1 MDGTIKFGAIDL
13 TVLIVYLVG
22 VVTFG
27 LFMGWRQRQRSQTG
41 EGYFLAG
48 HSLSWLTIGLALFST
63 NISALHLVSLAQQGY
78 INGLVYGN
86 FEWMAAFALIALAFF
101 FVPFYIKTRVPTLPD
116 FLQRRYGQ
124 GCRDFLAVISIF
136 NAIFIH
142 IGFSLYAGSLILH
155 ALFGINV
162 WVSVV
167 TITVL
172 TGLYA
177 AVGGLTAVVM
187 TESVGTIVLLAGS
200 LMITI
205 FGVLKCGGLAETWRL
220 IAEAGKHFPSATTS
234 VLRPAGDPSGMPWFS
249 MMLGYPVI
257 SIWYWCADQTIVQR
271 VLGAKSESDARN
283 GALFAGFI
291 KILPVFLFV
300 LPGLIYLG
308 YTYQHPVAKT
318 DEVYATM
325 IQDLLP
331 VGLRGVIAAALLAA
345 LMGPIS
351 GSLNSMATLFSYDLY
366 RRFRPQAS
374 ERETIHVG
382 RIATFVGILIA
393 IVWTPLVAN
402 FKTIFDGI
410 AMLLCFIAPP
420 VSTVFFWGIFWK
432 GASYRGAL
440 AALWGGFVLCLATFL
455 LLYAPPDWAHGLG
468 GGLGASWLHL
478 LTWFDIAVV
487 KAYYINY
494 MVMSFVLFVICSVI
508 LHIVSRLKP
517 DAPDAAREALTWG
530 HPLDALRGP
539 WAGVRDFRLWAGV
552 LFFTMIVLYV
562 VFR

>member
-1 MDGTIKFGAIDL
+1 MNDTVKFGGIDL
-13 TVLIVYLVG
+13 AVLCVYLVG
-22 VVTFG
+22 VVSFG
-27 LFMGWRQRQRSQTG
+27 LYMGLRQRLGRQTG
-41 EGYFLAG
+41 AGYFLAG
-48 HSLSWLTIGLALFST
+48 HSLSWVTIGLALFST

-86 FEWMAAFALIALAFF
+86 FEWMAAFALIALALFF
-101 FVPFYIKTRVPTLPD
+101 APFYIKTRVPTLPD

-124 GCRDFLAVISIF
+124 GCRDFLAVISIL

-155 ALFGINV
+155 ALFGIDV
-162 WVSVV
+162 WVSVI

-200 LMITI
+200 CLLTV
-205 FGVLKCGGLAETWRL
+205 FGIVKCGGFNEMLHL
-220 IAEAGKHFPSATTS
+220 IGEAGKVNPAATMS

-249 MMLGYPVI
+249 MVLGYPVI

-271 VLGAKSESDARN
+271 VLGAKSENDARN

-308 YTYQHPVAKT
+308 LTYQNPVQKT

-366 RRFRPQAS
+366 RRIRPQAS
-374 ERETIHVG
+374 DRETIHVG
-382 RIATFVGILIA
+382 RIATFAGIVIA
-393 IVWTPLVAN
+393 ILWTPLVAN

-410 AMLLCFIAPP
+410 SMLLCFVAPP
-420 VSTVFFWGIFWK
+420 VSTVFFWGIFWR

-440 AALWGGFVLCLATFL
+440 AALWGGFVLCLGTFL
-455 LLYAPPDWAHGLG
+455 VFYAPLGWAQGVG
-468 GGLGASWLHL
+468 GSFGATWLSV
-478 LTWFDIAVV
+478 LTWFDTTVV
-487 KAYYINY
+487 KGYYVNY
-494 MVMSFVLFVICSVI
+494 MVMSFVLFIICSII
-508 LHIVSRLKP
+508 LHVVSRLKP
-517 DAPDAAREALTWG
+517 DAPDAARAELTWP
-530 HPLDALRGP
+530 HPFAALRGP
-539 WAGVRDFRLWAGV
+539 WQGLGDFRLVSGV
-552 LFFTMIVLYV
+552 LLVTMMFLYV
-562 VFR
+562 IFR

>member
-1 MDGTIKFGAIDL
+1 MNNQVKFGAVDL
-13 TVLIVYLVG
+13 AVLVIYLVG
-22 VVTFG
+22 VVAFG
-27 LFMGWRQRQRSQTG
+27 LYMGWRQRQRSRTG

-86 FEWMAAFALIALAFF
+86 FEWMAAFTLIVLAFF
-101 FVPFYIKTRVPTLPD
+101 FAPFYIKTRVPTLPD
-116 FLQRRYGQ
+116 FLERRYGR
-124 GCRDFLAVISIF
+124 GCRDFLAVISIL
-136 NAIFIH
+136 NAIFLH
-142 IGFSLYAGSLILH
+142 IGFSLYAGALILH

-162 WVSVV
+162 WVSVI
-167 TITVL
+167 TITAL

-187 TESVGTIVLLAGS
+187 TESVGTVVLLAGS
-200 LMITI
+200 FLITL
-205 FGVLKCGGLAETWRL
+205 FGVIKCGGLGETWRL
-220 IAEAGKHFPSATTS
+220 IGEAGKQFPAATTS
-234 VLRPAGDPSGMPWFS
+234 VLRPAGDPSGMPWFA

-271 VLGAKSESDARN
+271 VLGAKSENDARN

-291 KILPVFLFV
+291 KILPVFVFV

-308 YTYQHPVAKT
+308 LTYQNPVTKT

-331 VGLRGVIAAALLAA
+331 LGLRGVIAAALLAA

-366 RRFRPQAS
+366 RRVRPQAS

-382 RIATFVGILIA
+382 RIATLFGIVLA

-420 VSTVFFWGIFWK
+420 VSAVFFWGVFWK

-440 AALWGGFVLCLATFL
+440 VTLWGGFVICLATFL
-455 LLYAPPDWAHGLG
+455 LFYAPMDWAKSLG
-468 GGLGASWLHL
+468 CADWLNL
-478 LTWFDIAVV
+478 LTWFDERVV

-494 MVMSFVLFVICSVI
+494 MVMSFVLFVVCSVI
-508 LHIVSRLKP
+508 LHAVSRTHP
-517 DAPDAAREALTWG
+517 DAPSAEREALTWA
-530 HPLDALRGP
+530 HPFDALKGEAWTGATSPTRSRSSASCCR
-539 WAGVRDFRLWAGV
+539 WKW
-552 LFFTMIVLYV
+552 
-562 VFR
+562 

>member
-1 MDGTIKFGAIDL
+1 MSSAVRFGGIDL
-13 TVLIVYLVG
+13 AVLLVYLVG
-22 VVTFG
+22 VVSFG
-27 LFMGWRQRQRSQTG
+27 LYMGWRQRQRSRTG

-63 NISALHLVSLAQQGY
+63 NISALHLVSFAQQGY
-78 INGLVYGN
+78 INGLVFGN
-86 FEWMAAFALIALAFF
+86 FEWMAAFTLIALAFF

-116 FLQRRYGQ
+116 FLQRRFGQ
-124 GCRDFLAVISIF
+124 GCRDFLAVISIL

-162 WVSVV
+162 WASVI
-167 TITVL
+167 TITIL

-187 TESVGTIVLLAGS
+187 TESVGTIVLLIGS
-200 LMITI
+200 ILITI
-205 FGVLKCGGLAETWRL
+205 FGIVKCGGIHEMMGK
-220 IAEAGKHFPSATTS
+220 IIEAGKINPSATLS
-234 VLRPAGDPSGMPWFS
+234 VLRPAGDPSGMPWFA

-271 VLGAKSESDARN
+271 VLGAKSANDARN

-291 KILPVFLFV
+291 KILPVFVFV
-300 LPGLIYLG
+300 LPGLIYFGL
-308 YTYQHPVAKT
+308 TYQHPVTKT

-331 VGLRGVIAAALLAA
+331 LGLRGIIAAALLAA

-366 RRFRPQAS
+366 RRVRPQAS

-382 RIATFVGILIA
+382 RIATLVGIGIA

-402 FKTIFDGI
+402 FKTIFDGVS
-410 AMLLCFIAPP
+410 MMLCFIAPP
-420 VSTVFFWGIFWK
+420 VSTVFFWGIFWR
-432 GASYRGAL
+432 GASSRGAL
-440 AALWGGFVLCLATFL
+440 AALWGGFGICLVTFL
-455 LLYAPPDWAHGLG
+455 LFYAPSAWAQGLG
-468 GGLGASWLHL
+468 GGLGTSWLNL
-478 LTWFDIAVV
+478 LTWFDVHVV

-494 MVMSFVLFVICSVI
+494 MVMSFVLFVVCSII

-517 DAPDAAREALTWG
+517 DAPDAARAELTWT
-530 HPLDALRGP
+530 HPFAALQGA
-539 WAGVRDFRLWAGV
+539 WEGARDFRLWAGV
-552 LFFTMIVLYV
+552 LFAVMITLYTI
-562 VFR
+562 FR

>member
-1 MDGTIKFGAIDL
+1 MNNQVKFGAVDL
-13 TVLIVYLVG
+13 AVLVVYLVG
-22 VVTFG
+22 VVAFG
-27 LFMGWRQRQRSQTG
+27 LYMGWRQRQRSRTG

-86 FEWMAAFALIALAFF
+86 FEWMAAFTLIVLAFF
-101 FVPFYIKTRVPTLPD
+101 FAPFYIKTRVPTLPD
-116 FLQRRYGQ
+116 FLERRYGR
-124 GCRDFLAVISIF
+124 GCRDFLAVISIL
-136 NAIFIH
+136 NAIFLH
-142 IGFSLYAGSLILH
+142 IGFSLYAGALILH

-162 WVSVV
+162 WVSVI
-167 TITVL
+167 TITAL

-187 TESVGTIVLLAGS
+187 TESVGTVVLLAGS
-200 LMITI
+200 FLITL
-205 FGVLKCGGLAETWRL
+205 FGVIKCGGLGETWRL
-220 IAEAGKHFPSATTS
+220 IGEAGKQFPAATIS
-234 VLRPAGDPSGMPWFS
+234 VLRPAGDPSGMPWFA

-271 VLGAKSESDARN
+271 VLGAKSENDARN

-291 KILPVFLFV
+291 KILPVFVFV

-308 YTYQHPVAKT
+308 LTYQHPVTKT

-331 VGLRGVIAAALLAA
+331 LGLRGVIAAALLAA

-366 RRFRPQAS
+366 RRVRPQAS

-382 RIATFVGILIA
+382 RIATLFGIVLA

-420 VSTVFFWGIFWK
+420 VSAVFFWGVFWK

-440 AALWGGFVLCLATFL
+440 VTLWGGFVICLATFL
-455 LLYAPPDWAHGLG
+455 LFYAPMDWAKSLG
-468 GGLGASWLHL
+468 CADWLNL
-478 LTWFDIAVV
+478 LTWFDERVV

-494 MVMSFVLFVICSVI
+494 MVMSFVLFVVCSVI
-508 LHIVSRLKP
+508 LHAVSRTHP
-517 DAPDAAREALTWG
+517 DAPSAEREALTWA
-530 HPLDALRGP
+530 HPFDALKGEAWTGIGNYR
-539 WAGVRDFRLWAGV
+539 VLAGV
-552 LFFTMIVLYV
+552 LFATMVALYMI
-562 VFR
+562 FR